1 MYTLIFRVL
10 RNVAVLCCLLSAI
23 MPAAQAGAYEDMIE
37 AIKRDDV
44 ATVASLIARGVAVD
58 TVDGQGNS
66 LLMIASREGS
76 VRSARALLDSH
87 ARFDWAN
94 KAGETALMHGAIQG
108 HLEVVRLLLVR
119 GAEVNRSGWSPLIYA
134 AVKGSVPVARLLL
147 AYGAEIDAGAPNGF
161 TALMMAVRE
170 GHQELAGFLV
180 SNHANVNAQ
189 TDSGL
194 TALAI
199 ARKADNGALVGL
211 LAKAGAK

>member
-1 MYTLIFRVL
+1 MHSLIFRVL
-10 RNVAVLCCLLSAI
+10 RGFAVICCLVPAFAPSAH
-23 MPAAQAGAYEDMIE
+23 AGAYEDMIE
-37 AIKRDDV
+37 AIKRDDF
-44 ATVASLIARGVAVD
+44 ATVSGLIARGVAVD

-66 LLMIASREGS
+66 LLSIAAREGS
-76 VRSARALLDSH
+76 LRSARALLDAH
-87 ARFDWAN
+87 ARIDWAN

-119 GAEVNRSGWSPLIYA
+119 GAEVNRAGWSPLIYA

-147 AYGAEIDAGAPNGF
+147 AYGADIDAGAPNGF

-180 SNHANVNAQ
+180 SNHASVNVQ

-199 ARKADNGALVGL
+199 ARKSDNAAMLGL
-211 LAKAGAK
+211 LQKAGAK